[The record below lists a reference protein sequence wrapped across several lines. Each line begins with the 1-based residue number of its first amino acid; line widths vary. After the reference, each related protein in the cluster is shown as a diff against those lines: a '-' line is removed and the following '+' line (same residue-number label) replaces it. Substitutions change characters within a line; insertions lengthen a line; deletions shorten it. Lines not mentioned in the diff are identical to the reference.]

1 MMTNKT
7 HCSITSEKSL
17 ITLYPFEQQ
26 SKRFQKRA
34 KSNWGKLKLPGNF
47 QFCIAQHESNHVH
60 QKCEFFNTFF
70 APQYNS
76 TVTVA

>member
-1 MMTNKT
+1 M
-7 HCSITSEKSL
+7 
-17 ITLYPFEQQ
+17 P
-26 SKRFQKRA
+26 
-34 KSNWGKLKLPGNF
+34 GKL

-60 QKCEFFNTFF
+60 QKCEFFNTYF